1 MQNKALQRCRAFL
14 FFRSGNDDTCTD
26 TLGGCPAREY
36 ERAPCRSRLS
46 HLKSRQAGLGCRAVR
61 AKSRAEVAGS
71 HTEREVKEA
80 SDSRSGSVPK
90 RGPDEQRWMTC
101 AGSTDGME
109 ACVRIRRHGNPV
121 CILG

>member
-1 MQNKALQRCRAFL
+1 MQGLFVFSVRERRYMHRYSWWVPRKGIRESAL
-14 FFRSGNDDTCTD
+14 S
-26 TLGGCPAREY
+26 
-36 ERAPCRSRLS
+36 LS
-46 HLKSRQAGLGCRAVR
+46 TVASQVTAGRHWLQGAVR

-80 SDSRSGSVPK
+80 SDCRSGGVPK